1 MSIEDLS
8 QALVADPSPAAAEE
22 SQEASPDYWFALI
35 DETEIAKFLDLS
47 VRSLQNYRY
56 RGGGPRFVS
65 VAIRC
70 KKYRRIDGRTWI
82 ESKLRS
88 NTAEAAPES
97 EAA

>member
-1 MSIEDLS
+1 MSSEDS
-8 QALVADPSPAAAEE
+8 PQALVAGPSPDTAEE
-22 SQEASPDYWFALI
+22 SQEAAPDYWFALI
-35 DETEIAKFLDLS
+35 DETEMAKFLNLS

-56 RGGGPRFVS
+56 RGGGPKFVS

-88 NTAEAAPES
+88 STADPGQAVA
-97 EAA
+97 